1 MLHATVQRSCLL
13 LAATAARHHVQV
25 GSWPSLSQ
33 ERIKGSQYFRLDARI
48 FLMRLSFKSYPCLAV
63 RTFHAVEGLI
73 TALGRLMN
81 SESTP
86 CQSVWKLC
94 REGASTWGRENLELL
109 LCPSVARTRLKDFT
123 LKLWK
128 NLHRFCN
135 VYKGS
140 RIFTLQADGLSQ
152 IQGVPQIE

>member
-63 RTFHAVEGLI
+63 RTFHAVEGLV
-73 TALGRLMN
+73 TVLGRLMN

-94 REGASTWGRENLELL
+94 REGALTWGRGNLNYLSVLQSPGPDFKTSPWNYERIYIDFVMYMEDLGFLL
-109 LCPSVARTRLKDFT
+109 LKQIAF
-123 LKLWK
+123 
-128 NLHRFCN
+128 HRFK
-135 VYKGS
+135 VFLK
-140 RIFTLQADGLSQ
+140 
-152 IQGVPQIE
+152 